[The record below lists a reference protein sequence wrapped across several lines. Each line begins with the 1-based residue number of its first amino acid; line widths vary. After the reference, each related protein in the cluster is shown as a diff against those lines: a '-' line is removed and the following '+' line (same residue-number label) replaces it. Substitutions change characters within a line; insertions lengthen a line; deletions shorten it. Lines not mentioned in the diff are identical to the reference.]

1 MGDGRHDRTL
11 RLLPRIVVSDLNPAD
26 LAALEQADSAAD
38 ALDANRRA
46 VLAKAEAAFVDLA
59 KILAATDAQLDAQR
73 LAAIRTLAKTQR
85 GILRLLLD
93 RYEGTD

>member
-1 MGDGRHDRTL
+1 M
-11 RLLPRIVVSDLNPAD
+11 SDLNPAD